1 VGQAGTGLKLKE
13 GMIFTIEPMINA
25 GTYKTTLDK
34 RDKWTVRTADG
45 QLSAQFEHT
54 IAITAAGPQI
64 LTQE

>member
-1 VGQAGTGLKLKE
+1 
-13 GMIFTIEPMINA
+13 MINA

-45 QLSAQFEHT
+45 LLSAQFEHT